1 MNFNGG
7 GAVYPVSDAFMRAIK
22 SNTRTYYWTG
32 TITTSDK
39 KTYEFENEDIVK
51 GSGYISRQCC
61 GNSEIELGSV
71 YTAELGISLFC
82 DIDRYTLDGAEIKLW
97 FHLLLDDGSTES
109 IPMGVFY
116 VAEANRRIKTLELKA
131 YDGMLNLDKSFN
143 KGLSSAAPYEFLSL
157 LSKACHVELAQT
169 KEEIEALPNGTELL
183 GIYQDNDI
191 ESWRDFLYYLA
202 QTLGCF
208 AVIDRYGKLSLTSYG
223 STPVMAIDIRHRFS
237 SSFSDFVTRYTA
249 VSSTNKK
256 TETAEYYAKD
266 PDDGLT
272 MNLGVNPLLQFG
284 LEETRKR
291 IINTILDVVS
301 TVEYVPF
308 DSETIGNP
316 ALDLGDVLRF
326 TGGHADETKQSAITS
341 IYTKIN
347 GKQTVKCVGKNPRL
361 AAAKSKNDKNI
372 SGLISSIGE
381 TKLSIYT
388 FTNALALDAGEEKLS
403 IINMEFAS
411 GDETNAEFH
420 AQAIM
425 EVESNPDTRTLTAET
440 TIDLGTTTDDEG
452 NEVENKKVISFPLS
466 WQEDGKTVLSVFY
479 VLDGHE
485 VEEFHPKE
493 SWLSGK
499 HLLTLY
505 YPIIGLTAN
514 QLHTF
519 EVLISMKNGTAHI
532 DDQDIM
538 ATITGQ
544 GLGVQERW
552 DGRITADD
560 TLKKILLSSMPT
572 HTLHDAV
579 TVHFLAPKKTGLS
592 DHVAS
597 ISLTGMLMR
606 SMKDSLR
613 LFAPIVHD
621 VVETADKKKMHY
633 SKEYVLDD
641 EVFKLRKDYALS
653 GNSNVRLD
661 RGRMLKLVI
670 PTENFDSLTGLTILP
685 FDTLPFVNMK
695 VLYAADLPL
704 NSFTETADGAVKL
717 KKSFSTRIS
726 GQDQEIDRGRL
737 AAFSLGLQNMTEI
750 TELEV
755 SNV

>member
-1 MNFNGG
+1 M
-7 GAVYPVSDAFMRAIK
+7 YPVSDAFMRAIK
-22 SNTRTYYWTG
+22 SNTRKYYWTG
-32 TITTSDK
+32 TITTSDEK
-39 KTYEFENEDIVK
+39 IYEFGNEDIVK

-71 YTAELGISLFC
+71 YAAELGISLFC
-82 DIDRYTLDGAEIKLW
+82 DIDRYTLDEAEIKLW

-131 YDGMLNLDKSFN
+131 YDGMLNLDKAFN

-157 LSKACHVELAQT
+157 LSKACHVELVQT
-169 KEEIEALPNGTELL
+169 KEEIETLPNGTELL

-223 STPVMAIDIRHRFS
+223 NTPVMAIDIRHRFS

-388 FTNALALDAGEEKLS
+388 FTNALTLDAGEEKLS

-425 EVESNPDTRTLTAET
+425 DVESNPDTRTLTAET
-440 TIDLGTTTDDEG
+440 TINLGTTTDDEG

-466 WQEDGKTVLSVFY
+466 WNEDGKTAISVFY

-519 EVLISMKNGTAHI
+519 EVLISMQNGTGHI
-532 DDQDIM
+532 EAQNIM

-560 TLKKILLSSMPT
+560 TLKKILLSSMAT

-579 TVHFLAPKKTGLS
+579 TVHFLAPKKTGLN

-597 ISLTGMLMR
+597 ISLMGMPMR

-633 SKEYVLDD
+633 QKEYVLDD
-641 EVFKLRKDYALS
+641 DVFKLRKEYVLS

-670 PTENFDSLTGLTILP
+670 PTGNFDSLTDLAILP
-685 FDTLPFVNMK
+685 FDTLPFINMK

-704 NSFTETADGAVKL
+704 NGFTEITDGAVEL

>member
-1 MNFNGG
+1 M
-7 GAVYPVSDAFMRAIK
+7 YPVSDAFMRAIK
-22 SNTRTYYWTG
+22 SNTRKYYWTG

-39 KTYEFENEDIVK
+39 KTYEFGNEDIVK

-71 YTAELGISLFC
+71 YAAELGISLFC
-82 DIDRYTLDGAEIKLW
+82 DIDRYTLDEAEIKLW

-208 AVIDRYGKLSLTSYG
+208 AVIDRYGKLSLTAYG

-291 IINTILDVVS
+291 IINAILDVVS
-301 TVEYVPF
+301 SVEYVPF

-388 FTNALALDAGEEKLS
+388 FTNALALDAGEERLS

-425 EVESNPDTRTLTAET
+425 EVESNPDTRMLTAET

-466 WQEDGKTVLSVFY
+466 WNEDGKTALSVFY

-519 EVLISMKNGTAHI
+519 EVLISMQNGTGHI
-532 DDQDIM
+532 EAQNIM

-572 HTLHDAV
+572 HTLHDTV
-579 TVHFLAPKKTGLS
+579 TVHFLAPKKTGLN

-597 ISLTGMLMR
+597 ISLTGMPMR

-633 SKEYVLDD
+633 QKEYVLDD

-661 RGRMLKLVI
+661 RGRVLKLVI

-685 FDTLPFVNMK
+685 FDTLPFINMK
-695 VLYAADLPL
+695 VLYAAALPL
-704 NSFTETADGAVKL
+704 NSFTEITDDAVKL

-737 AAFSLGLQNMTEI
+737 ATFSLGLQNMTEI

>member
-1 MNFNGG
+1 M
-7 GAVYPVSDAFMRAIK
+7 YPVSDAFMQAIK
-22 SNTRTYYWTG
+22 SNTRKYYWTG

-39 KTYEFENEDIVK
+39 KTYEFGNEDIVK

-71 YTAELGISLFC
+71 YAAELGISLFC

-208 AVIDRYGKLSLTSYG
+208 AVIDRYGKLCLTSYG

-284 LEETRKR
+284 LEETRRR

-420 AQAIM
+420 AQAII
-425 EVESNPDTRTLTAET
+425 EVESNPDTRMLTAET

-466 WQEDGKTVLSVFY
+466 WNEDGKTALSVFY

-519 EVLISMKNGTAHI
+519 EVLISMKNGSGHI
-532 DDQDIM
+532 EAQNIM

-579 TVHFLAPKKTGLS
+579 TIHFLAPKKTGLS

-597 ISLTGMLMR
+597 ISLTGMPMR

-633 SKEYVLDD
+633 QKEYVLDD
-641 EVFKLRKDYALS
+641 DVFKLRKDYALS

-670 PTENFDSLTGLTILP
+670 PTGNFDSLTGLTILP
-685 FDTLPFVNMK
+685 FDTLPFINMK
-695 VLYAADLPL
+695 VLYADGLRL
-704 NSFTETADGAVKL
+704 NEFIEMIDGAVKL

-726 GQDQEIDRGRL
+726 GQEQEIDRGRL

>member
-1 MNFNGG
+1 M
-7 GAVYPVSDAFMRAIK
+7 YPVSDKFMDAVQK
-22 SNTRTYYWTG
+22 NTRTFYWTG
-32 TITTSDK
+32 SITTK
-39 KTYEFENEDIVK
+39 TNQTYEFGNDDIVK
-51 GSGYISRQCC
+51 GSGYINRQCC
-61 GNSEIELGSV
+61 GNTEIELGTV
-71 YTAELGISLFC
+71 YAAEMGISLYL
-82 DIDRYTLDGAEIKLW
+82 DIDRYTLEEAEIRLS
-97 FHLLLDDGSTES
+97 FHLVYEDETEEEV
-109 IPMGVFY
+109 PMGVFY
-116 VAEANRRIKTLELKA
+116 VAEANRCIKTLELKA
-131 YDGMLNLDKSFN
+131 YDGMLNLDKNFS
-143 KGLSSAAPYEFLSL
+143 KGLSSAYPYEFLSL
-157 LSKACHVELAQT
+157 LSKACHIELAQT
-169 KEEIEALPNGTELL
+169 KEEIEAMPNGTELL

-208 AVIDRYGKLSLTSYG
+208 AIIDRFGRLNLSAYGNTA
-223 STPVMAIDIRHRFS
+223 VMAVDIRHRFS

-249 VSSTNKK
+249 VSSTNKR
-256 TETAEYYAKD
+256 TEKAEYYAKS

-291 IINTILDVVS
+291 IINAILDVITS
-301 TVEYVPF
+301 VEYVPF
-308 DSETIGNP
+308 DSDTIGNP

-361 AAAKSKNDKNI
+361 AAAKSENDKNI
-372 SGLISSIGE
+372 TGLLNSIGE

-388 FTNALALDAGEEKLS
+388 FANALALDVGAEKLS

-420 AQAIM
+420 AQAILQ
-425 EVESNPDTRTLTAET
+425 VESNPDTRTLTAET
-440 TIDLGTTTDDEG
+440 TIDLGTTTDDNG
-452 NEVENKKVISFPLS
+452 TTVENKKVISFPLS
-466 WQEDGKTVLSVFY
+466 WDEDGKTELSVFY

-505 YPIIGLTAN
+505 YPIMELTAN

-519 EVLISMKNGTAHI
+519 EVLISMKNGAGHI
-532 DDQDIM
+532 EAQNIM

-552 DGRITADD
+552 DGKITAEE
-560 TLKKILLSSMPT
+560 TMKKLLLSSMPT
-572 HTLHDAV
+572 HTLQDV
-579 TVHFLAPKKTGLS
+579 VMVHFLSPKKTGLN

-597 ISLTGMLMR
+597 ISLIGMPMR
-606 SMKDSLR
+606 SMKDALR
-613 LFAPIVHD
+613 LFAPIVRD
-621 VVETADKKKMHY
+621 VVETDDKKKMNY
-633 SKEYVLDD
+633 KKEYVLAED
-641 EVFKLRKDYALS
+641 VFRLRKDYALS
-653 GNSNVRLD
+653 GNSSIRLD

-670 PTENFDSLTGLTILP
+670 PTENFDSLTALTIQP
-685 FDTLPFVNMK
+685 FETFPFINME
-695 VLYAADLPL
+695 VLYPGNL
-704 NSFTETADGAVKL
+704 SFSELTEQVGDAVKL
-717 KKSFSTRIS
+717 KTSFSRQVS
-726 GQDQEIDRGRL
+726 GQNQKINRGRL
-737 AAFSLGLQNMTEI
+737 AAFSMGIGDMADIE
-750 TELEV
+750 ELEV

>member
-1 MNFNGG
+1 M
-7 GAVYPVSDAFMRAIK
+7 YPVSDAFMQAIK
-22 SNTRTYYWTG
+22 SNTRKYYWTG

-71 YTAELGISLFC
+71 YAAELGISLFC
-82 DIDRYTLDGAEIKLW
+82 DIDRYTLDEAEIKLW

-208 AVIDRYGKLSLTSYG
+208 AVIDRYGKLCLTSYG

-256 TETAEYYAKD
+256 TERAEYYAKD

-388 FTNALALDAGEEKLS
+388 FTNALALDTGEEKLS

-425 EVESNPDTRTLTAET
+425 DVQSNPDTRMLTAET

-466 WQEDGKTVLSVFY
+466 WNEDGKTALSVFY
-479 VLDGHE
+479 MLDGHE

-519 EVLISMKNGTAHI
+519 EVLISMQNGTGHI
-532 DDQDIM
+532 EAQNIM

-572 HTLHDAV
+572 HTLHDTV
-579 TVHFLAPKKTGLS
+579 TVHFLAPKKTGLN

-597 ISLTGMLMR
+597 ISLTGMPMR

-633 SKEYVLDD
+633 QKEYVLDD
-641 EVFKLRKDYALS
+641 EEFKLRKDYVLS

-685 FDTLPFVNMK
+685 FDTLPFINMK
-695 VLYAADLPL
+695 VLYAADLSL
-704 NSFTETADGAVKL
+704 NSFTEITDGAVKL

-726 GQDQEIDRGRL
+726 GLDQEIDRGRL
-737 AAFSLGLQNMTEI
+737 ATFSLGLQNMTEI

>member
-1 MNFNGG
+1 M
-7 GAVYPVSDAFMRAIK
+7 
-22 SNTRTYYWTG
+22 
-32 TITTSDK
+32 
-39 KTYEFENEDIVK
+39 
-51 GSGYISRQCC
+51 
-61 GNSEIELGSV
+61 
-71 YTAELGISLFC
+71 
-82 DIDRYTLDGAEIKLW
+82 
-97 FHLLLDDGSTES
+97 
-109 IPMGVFY
+109 
-116 VAEANRRIKTLELKA
+116 
-131 YDGMLNLDKSFN
+131 
-143 KGLSSAAPYEFLSL
+143 
-157 LSKACHVELAQT
+157 
-169 KEEIEALPNGTELL
+169 
-183 GIYQDNDI
+183 
-191 ESWRDFLYYLA
+191 
-202 QTLGCF
+202 
-208 AVIDRYGKLSLTSYG
+208 
-223 STPVMAIDIRHRFS
+223 
-237 SSFSDFVTRYTA
+237 
-249 VSSTNKK
+249 
-256 TETAEYYAKD
+256 
-266 PDDGLT
+266 
-272 MNLGVNPLLQFG
+272 
-284 LEETRKR
+284 
-291 IINTILDVVS
+291 
-301 TVEYVPF
+301 
-308 DSETIGNP
+308 
-316 ALDLGDVLRF
+316 
-326 TGGHADETKQSAITS
+326 
-341 IYTKIN
+341 
-347 GKQTVKCVGKNPRL
+347 KCVGKNPRL

-425 EVESNPDTRTLTAET
+425 DVESNPDTRMLTAET

-466 WQEDGKTVLSVFY
+466 WNEDGKTALSVFY
-479 VLDGHE
+479 VLDGHA

-519 EVLISMKNGTAHI
+519 EVLISMQNGTGHI
-532 DDQDIM
+532 EAQNIM

-572 HTLHDAV
+572 YTLHDTV
-579 TVHFLAPKKTGLS
+579 TVHFLAPKKTGLN

-597 ISLTGMLMR
+597 ISLMGMPMR

-633 SKEYVLDD
+633 QKEYVLDD
-641 EVFKLRKDYALS
+641 DVFKLRKEYVLS

-670 PTENFDSLTGLTILP
+670 PTGNFDSLTDLAILP
-685 FDTLPFVNMK
+685 FDTLPFINMK

-704 NSFTETADGAVKL
+704 NGFTEITDGAVEL

>member
-1 MNFNGG
+1 M
-7 GAVYPVSDAFMRAIK
+7 YPVSDAFMQAIK
-22 SNTRTYYWTG
+22 SNTRKYYWTG
-32 TITTSDK
+32 TITTSDEK
-39 KTYEFENEDIVK
+39 IYEFGNEDIVK

-71 YTAELGISLFC
+71 YAAELGISLFC

-109 IPMGVFY
+109 IPMGMFY

-361 AAAKSKNDKNI
+361 ATAKSKNDKNI

-466 WQEDGKTVLSVFY
+466 WNEDGKTALSVFY

-519 EVLISMKNGTAHI
+519 EVLISMQNGTGHI
-532 DDQDIM
+532 EAQNIM

-572 HTLHDAV
+572 HTLHDTV
-579 TVHFLAPKKTGLS
+579 TVHFLAPKKTGLN
-592 DHVAS
+592 DHMAS
-597 ISLTGMLMR
+597 ISLMGMPMR

-621 VVETADKKKMHY
+621 VVETADKKKMRY
-633 SKEYVLDD
+633 QKEYVLDD
-641 EVFKLRKDYALS
+641 DVFKLRKEHVLS

-670 PTENFDSLTGLTILP
+670 PTGNFDSLTDLTILP
-685 FDTLPFVNMK
+685 FDTLPFINMK
-695 VLYAADLPL
+695 ILYAADLPL
-704 NSFTETADGAVKL
+704 NSFTEITDDFVKL
-717 KKSFSTRIS
+717 KKSFNTRIS
-726 GQDQEIDRGRL
+726 GQDQDIDRGRL
-737 AAFSLGLQNMTEI
+737 AAFSLGLQNMSEI

>member
-1 MNFNGG
+1 M
-7 GAVYPVSDAFMRAIK
+7 YPVSDAFMQAVK
-22 SNTRTYYWTG
+22 SNTRKYYWTG

-39 KTYEFENEDIVK
+39 KTYEFGNEDIVK

-71 YTAELGISLFC
+71 YAAELGISLFC

-97 FHLLLDDGSTES
+97 FHLVLENSGTES

-143 KGLSSAAPYEFLSL
+143 KGLSSAYPYEFLSL

-191 ESWRDFLYYLA
+191 ESWRDFLYYIA

-208 AVIDRYGKLSLTSYG
+208 AVIDRYGKLSLASYG

-256 TETAEYYAKD
+256 METAEYYAKD

-420 AQAIM
+420 AQVIM
-425 EVESNPDTRTLTAET
+425 EVESNPDTRMLTAET

-466 WQEDGKTVLSVFY
+466 WNEDGKTALSVFY

-519 EVLISMKNGTAHI
+519 EVLISMQNGTGHI
-532 DDQDIM
+532 EAQNIM

-572 HTLHDAV
+572 YTLHDTV
-579 TVHFLAPKKTGLS
+579 TVHFLAPKKTGLN

-597 ISLTGMLMR
+597 ISLMGMPMR

-621 VVETADKKKMHY
+621 VVEAADKKKMHY
-633 SKEYVLDD
+633 QKEYVLDD
-641 EVFKLRKDYALS
+641 DVFKLRKEYVLS

-670 PTENFDSLTGLTILP
+670 PTGNFDSLTDLAILP
-685 FDTLPFVNMK
+685 FDTFPFINMK

-704 NSFTETADGAVKL
+704 NSFTEITDGLVKL
-717 KKSFSTRIS
+717 KKSFNTRIS
-726 GQDQEIDRGRL
+726 GQNQKIDRGRL
-737 AAFSLGLQNMTEI
+737 VAFSLGLQNMAEI
-750 TELEV
+750 KELEV

>member
-1 MNFNGG
+1 M
-7 GAVYPVSDAFMRAIK
+7 YPVSDKFMDAVQK
-22 SNTRTYYWTG
+22 NTRTFYWTG
-32 TITTSDK
+32 SITTK
-39 KTYEFENEDIVK
+39 TNQTYEFGNDDIVK
-51 GSGYISRQCC
+51 GSGYINRQCC
-61 GNSEIELGSV
+61 GNTEIELGTV
-71 YTAELGISLFC
+71 YAAEMGISLYL
-82 DIDRYTLDGAEIKLW
+82 DIDRYTLEEAEIRLS
-97 FHLLLDDGSTES
+97 FHLVYEDETEEEV
-109 IPMGVFY
+109 PMGVFY
-116 VAEANRRIKTLELKA
+116 VAEANRCIKTLELKA
-131 YDGMLNLDKSFN
+131 YDGMLNLDKNFS
-143 KGLSSAAPYEFLSL
+143 KGLSSAYPYEFLSL
-157 LSKACHVELAQT
+157 LSKACHIELAQT
-169 KEEIEALPNGTELL
+169 KEEIEAMPNGTELL

-208 AVIDRYGKLSLTSYG
+208 AIIDRFGRLNLSAYGNTA
-223 STPVMAIDIRHRFS
+223 VMAVDIRHRFS

-249 VSSTNKK
+249 VSSTNKR
-256 TETAEYYAKD
+256 TEKAEYYAKS

-291 IINTILDVVS
+291 IINAILDVITS
-301 TVEYVPF
+301 VEYVPF
-308 DSETIGNP
+308 DSDTIGNP

-372 SGLISSIGE
+372 TGLINSIGE

-388 FTNALALDAGEEKLS
+388 FANALALDVGAEKLS

-420 AQAIM
+420 AQAILQ
-425 EVESNPDTRTLTAET
+425 VESNPDTRTLTAET
-440 TIDLGTTTDDEG
+440 TIDLGTTTDDNG
-452 NEVENKKVISFPLS
+452 TTVENKKVISFPLS
-466 WQEDGKTVLSVFY
+466 WDEDGKTELSVFY

-505 YPIIGLTAN
+505 YPIMELTAN

-519 EVLISMKNGTAHI
+519 EVLISMKNGAGHI
-532 DDQDIM
+532 EAQNIM

-552 DGRITADD
+552 DGKITAEE
-560 TLKKILLSSMPT
+560 TMKKLLLSSMQT
-572 HTLHDAV
+572 HTLQDV
-579 TVHFLAPKKTGLS
+579 VMVHFLSPKKTGLN

-597 ISLTGMLMR
+597 ISLIGMPMR
-606 SMKDSLR
+606 SMKDTLR
-613 LFAPIVHD
+613 LFAPIVRD
-621 VVETADKKKMHY
+621 VVETDDKKKMNY
-633 SKEYVLDD
+633 KKEYVLAED
-641 EVFKLRKDYALS
+641 VFRLRKDYALS
-653 GNSNVRLD
+653 GNSSIRLD

-670 PTENFDSLTGLTILP
+670 STENFDSLTALTIQP
-685 FDTLPFVNMK
+685 FETFPFINME
-695 VLYAADLPL
+695 VLYPGNL
-704 NSFTETADGAVKL
+704 SFSELTEQVGDAVKL
-717 KKSFSTRIS
+717 KTSFSRQVS
-726 GQDQEIDRGRL
+726 GQNQEINRGRL
-737 AAFSLGLQNMTEI
+737 AAFSMGIGDMADIE
-750 TELEV
+750 ELEV

>member
-1 MNFNGG
+1 MYNK
-7 GAVYPVSDAFMRAIK
+7 I
-22 SNTRTYYWTG
+22 
-32 TITTSDK
+32 
-39 KTYEFENEDIVK
+39 YEILEEK
-51 GSGYISRQCC
+51 G
-61 GNSEIELGSV
+61 
-71 YTAELGISLFC
+71 
-82 DIDRYTLDGAEIKLW
+82 
-97 FHLLLDDGSTES
+97 
-109 IPMGVFY
+109 
-116 VAEANRRIKTLELKA
+116 RIKTAIIL
-131 YDGMLNLDKSFN
+131 DGPDMGKKCIVRQPGNPDAAAQEKS
-143 KGLSSAAPYEFLSL
+143 LIPE
-157 LSKACHVELAQT
+157 Q
-169 KEEIEALPNGTELL
+169 EEDREIWEK
-183 GIYQDNDI
+183 
-191 ESWRDFLYYLA
+191 YL
-202 QTLGCF
+202 
-208 AVIDRYGKLSLTSYG
+208 
-223 STPVMAIDIRHRFS
+223 
-237 SSFSDFVTRYTA
+237 
-249 VSSTNKK
+249 
-256 TETAEYYAKD
+256 
-266 PDDGLT
+266 
-272 MNLGVNPLLQFG
+272 PLLNDA
-284 LEETRKR
+284 R
-291 IINTILDVVS
+291 
-301 TVEYVPF
+301 
-308 DSETIGNP
+308 
-316 ALDLGDVLRF
+316 
-326 TGGHADETKQSAITS
+326 ETKVITADG
-341 IYTKIN
+341 IRIFVEDYR
-347 GKQTVKCVGKNPRL
+347 KNPRL
-361 AAAKSKNDKNI
+361 ATAKSKNDKNI

-425 EVESNPDTRTLTAET
+425 EVESNPDTRMLTAET
-440 TIDLGTTTDDEG
+440 TIDLGTTTDNEG

-466 WQEDGKTVLSVFY
+466 WNEDGKTALSVFY

-519 EVLISMKNGTAHI
+519 EVLISMQNGTGHI
-532 DDQDIM
+532 EAQNIM

-560 TLKKILLSSMPT
+560 TLKKILLSSMAT

-579 TVHFLAPKKTGLS
+579 TVHFLAPKKTGLN

-597 ISLTGMLMR
+597 ISLTGMPMR

-633 SKEYVLDD
+633 QKEYVLDD
-641 EVFKLRKDYALS
+641 DVFKLRKEYVLS

-670 PTENFDSLTGLTILP
+670 PTGNFDSLTDLAILP
-685 FDTLPFVNMK
+685 FDTLPFINMK

-704 NSFTETADGAVKL
+704 NSFTEITDGSVEL
-717 KKSFSTRIS
+717 KKSFNTRIS
-726 GQDQEIDRGRL
+726 GQNQEIDRGRL
-737 AAFSLGLQNMTEI
+737 ATFSLGLQNMTEI

>member
-1 MNFNGG
+1 M
-7 GAVYPVSDAFMRAIK
+7 YPVSDAFMQAIK
-22 SNTRTYYWTG
+22 SNTRKYYWTG

-39 KTYEFENEDIVK
+39 KTYEFGNEDIVK

-71 YTAELGISLFC
+71 YAAELSISLFC
-82 DIDRYTLDGAEIKLW
+82 DIDRYTLDDAEIKLW
-97 FHLLLDDGSTES
+97 FHLGLDDGNTES

-143 KGLSSAAPYEFLSL
+143 KGLSSASPYEFLSL

-169 KEEIEALPNGTELL
+169 KEEIETLPNGTELL

-202 QTLGCF
+202 QILGCF
-208 AVIDRYGKLSLTSYG
+208 AVIDRYGKLSLTPYG

-291 IINTILDVVS
+291 IINTILAVVS

-341 IYTKIN
+341 IYTRIN

-388 FTNALALDAGEEKLS
+388 FTNALALDADEEKLS

-440 TIDLGTTTDDEG
+440 TIDLGSTTDDEG

-466 WQEDGKTVLSVFY
+466 WNEDGKTALSVFY

-519 EVLISMKNGTAHI
+519 EVLISMQNGTGHI
-532 DDQDIM
+532 EAQNIM

-572 HTLHDAV
+572 HALHDAV
-579 TVHFLAPKKTGLS
+579 TVHFLAPKKTGLN

-597 ISLTGMLMR
+597 ISLTGMPMR

-633 SKEYVLDD
+633 QKEYVLDD
-641 EVFKLRKDYALS
+641 DVFKLRKDYGLS

-670 PTENFDSLTGLTILP
+670 PTGNFDSLTGLTILP
-685 FDTLPFVNMK
+685 FDTLPFINMK
-695 VLYAADLPL
+695 VLYAANFPL
-704 NSFTETADGAVKL
+704 NSFTEITDGAVTMKQ
-717 KKSFSTRIS
+717 SFSTRIS
-726 GQDQEIDRGRL
+726 GQDREIDRGRL

>member
-1 MNFNGG
+1 MQ
-7 GAVYPVSDAFMRAIK
+7 AIK
-22 SNTRTYYWTG
+22 SNTRKYYWTG

-39 KTYEFENEDIVK
+39 KTYEFGNENIVK

-71 YTAELGISLFC
+71 YAAELGISLFC
-82 DIDRYTLDGAEIKLW
+82 DIDRYTLDEAEIKLW
-97 FHLLLDDGSTES
+97 FHLLLDDGSTEI

-131 YDGMLNLDKSFN
+131 YDRMLNLDKAFN

-208 AVIDRYGKLSLTSYG
+208 AVIDRYGKLCLTSYG

-372 SGLISSIGE
+372 CGLISSIGE

-388 FTNALALDAGEEKLS
+388 FTNALALDAGEETLS

-420 AQAIM
+420 AQAILD
-425 EVESNPDTRTLTAET
+425 VKSNPDTRTLTAET
-440 TIDLGTTTDDEG
+440 TIDLGTTADDEG

-466 WQEDGKTVLSVFY
+466 WNEDGKTALSVFY

-514 QLHTF
+514 QIHTF
-519 EVLISMKNGTAHI
+519 EVLISMKNGTGHI
-532 DDQDIM
+532 EAQNIM

-560 TLKKILLSSMPT
+560 ALKKILLSSMPT

-579 TVHFLAPKKTGLS
+579 TVHFLAPKKTGLN

-597 ISLTGMLMR
+597 ISLTGMPMR

-633 SKEYVLDD
+633 QKEYVLDD
-641 EVFKLRKDYALS
+641 DVFKLRKEYTLS

-670 PTENFDSLTGLTILP
+670 PTGNFDSLTDLAILP
-685 FDTLPFVNMK
+685 FDTLPFINMK
-695 VLYAADLPL
+695 VSYAADLPL
-704 NSFTETADGAVKL
+704 NSFTEITDGAVKL
-717 KKSFSTRIS
+717 KKSFSTHIS
-726 GQDQEIDRGRL
+726 GQDQKIDRGRL
-737 AAFSLGLQNMTEI
+737 AAFSLGLQNMEEI

>member
-1 MNFNGG
+1 M
-7 GAVYPVSDAFMRAIK
+7 YPVSDAFMQAIK
-22 SNTRTYYWTG
+22 SNTRKYYWTG
-32 TITTSDK
+32 TITTSDEK
-39 KTYEFENEDIVK
+39 IYEFGNEDIVK

-71 YTAELGISLFC
+71 YAAELGISLFC
-82 DIDRYTLDGAEIKLW
+82 DIDRYTLDEAEIKLW

-131 YDGMLNLDKSFN
+131 YDGMLNLDKAFN

-169 KEEIEALPNGTELL
+169 KEKIEALPNGTELL

-420 AQAIM
+420 AQVIM

-466 WQEDGKTVLSVFY
+466 WNEDGKTALSVFY

-519 EVLISMKNGTAHI
+519 EVLISMQNGTGHI
-532 DDQDIM
+532 EAQNIM

-572 HTLHDAV
+572 HTLHDTV
-579 TVHFLAPKKTGLS
+579 TVHFLAPKKTGLN

-597 ISLTGMLMR
+597 ISLTGMPIR

-621 VVETADKKKMHY
+621 MVETADKKKMHY
-633 SKEYVLDD
+633 QKEYVLDD
-641 EVFKLRKDYALS
+641 DVFKLRKEYALS
-653 GNSNVRLD
+653 GNNNVRLD

-670 PTENFDSLTGLTILP
+670 PTENFDSLTDLTIRP
-685 FDTLPFVNMK
+685 FDTLPFINMK

-704 NSFTETADGAVKL
+704 NSFTEITDSAVEL
-717 KKSFSTRIS
+717 KNSFSTRIS
-726 GQDQEIDRGRL
+726 GQNQEIDRGRL
-737 AAFSLGLQNMTEI
+737 AAFSLGLQNMAEI
-750 TELEV
+750 KELEV

>member
-1 MNFNGG
+1 M
-7 GAVYPVSDAFMRAIK
+7 YPVSDAFQQAIK

-39 KTYEFENEDIVK
+39 KTYEFGNEDIVK

-71 YTAELGISLFC
+71 YAAELGISLFC
-82 DIDRYTLDGAEIKLW
+82 DIDRYTLDDAEIKLR
-97 FHLLLDDGSTES
+97 FHLLLDDDSTES

-143 KGLSSAAPYEFLSL
+143 KGLSSASPYEFLSL

-169 KEEIEALPNGTELL
+169 KEEIETLPNGTELL

-425 EVESNPDTRTLTAET
+425 DVESNPDTRTLTAET

-452 NEVENKKVISFPLS
+452 NEVENKKVISFPIS
-466 WQEDGKTVLSVFY
+466 WQEDGKTALSVFY

-499 HLLTLY
+499 HILTLY

-579 TVHFLAPKKTGLS
+579 TVHFLAPKKTGLN
-592 DHVAS
+592 DHMAS

-606 SMKDSLR
+606 SMKDSLC

-621 VVETADKKKMHY
+621 VVETADKKKMDY
-633 SKEYVLDD
+633 PKEYVLDE
-641 EVFKLRKDYALS
+641 EVFKLRKDYTLS

-670 PTENFDSLTGLTILP
+670 STENFDSLTGLTILP
-685 FDTLPFVNMK
+685 FDTFPFVNMK

-704 NSFTETADGAVKL
+704 NSFTESIDGVVKL

>member
-1 MNFNGG
+1 M
-7 GAVYPVSDAFMRAIK
+7 YPVSDAFIQAIK
-22 SNTRTYYWTG
+22 SNTRKYYWTG

-39 KTYEFENEDIVK
+39 KIYEFGNKDIVK

-71 YTAELGISLFC
+71 YAAELGISLFC

-97 FHLLLDDGSTES
+97 FHLLLGDGSTES

-131 YDGMLNLDKSFN
+131 YDGMLNLDKAFN

-202 QTLGCF
+202 QMLGCF
-208 AVIDRYGKLSLTSYG
+208 AVIDRYGKLCLTSYG

-284 LEETRKR
+284 LEETRNR

-381 TKLSIYT
+381 AKLSIYT

-466 WQEDGKTVLSVFY
+466 WDEDGKTALSVFY

-519 EVLISMKNGTAHI
+519 EVLISMKNGSGHI
-532 DDQDIM
+532 EAQNIM

-552 DGRITADD
+552 DGRITAND

-579 TVHFLAPKKTGLS
+579 MVHFLAPKKTGLN
-592 DHVAS
+592 DQVAS
-597 ISLTGMLMR
+597 ISLTGMPMR

-621 VVETADKKKMHY
+621 VVETADKKKMLY
-633 SKEYVLDD
+633 QKEYVLA
-641 EVFKLRKDYALS
+641 EEIFKLRKDYALS

-670 PTENFDSLTGLTILP
+670 PTGNFDSLTDLTILP
-685 FDTLPFVNMK
+685 FDTLPFINMK
-695 VLYAADLPL
+695 VLYADGLQI
-704 NSFTETADGAVKL
+704 NEFIERIDGAVKL
-717 KKSFSTRIS
+717 KQSFSTCIS
-726 GQDQEIDRGRL
+726 GQDQKIDRGRL

>member
-1 MNFNGG
+1 M
-7 GAVYPVSDAFMRAIK
+7 YPVSDKFMEEVQK
-22 SNTRTYYWTG
+22 NTRTFYWTG
-32 TITTSDK
+32 SITTK
-39 KTYEFENEDIVK
+39 NGQVCEFDNDDIVK
-51 GSGYISRQCC
+51 GSGYINRQCC
-61 GNSEIELGSV
+61 GNTEIELGTV
-71 YTAELGISLFC
+71 YAAEMGISLYS
-82 DIDRYTLDGAEIKLW
+82 DIDRYTLDGAEIRLS
-97 FHLLLDDGSTES
+97 FHLVYEDETEEEV
-109 IPMGVFY
+109 PMGVFY
-116 VAEANRRIKTLELKA
+116 VAEANRCIKTLELRA
-131 YDGMLNLDKSFN
+131 YDGMLNLDKNFS
-143 KGLSSAAPYEFLSL
+143 KGLSSAYPYEFLSL
-157 LSKACHVELAQT
+157 LSKACHIELAQT

-208 AVIDRYGKLSLTSYG
+208 ALIDRFGRLNLSAYGETA
-223 STPVMAIDIRHRFS
+223 VMAIDIRHRFS

-249 VSSTNKK
+249 VSSTNKR
-256 TETAEYYAKD
+256 TEKAEYYAKT

-291 IINTILDVVS
+291 IINEILDVITS
-301 TVEYVPF
+301 VEYVPF
-308 DSETIGNP
+308 DSDTIGNP

-372 SGLISSIGE
+372 TGLINSIGE

-388 FTNALALDAGEEKLS
+388 FANALALDVCEEKLS

-420 AQAIM
+420 AQAILQ
-425 EVESNPDTRTLTAET
+425 VESNPDTRTLTAET
-440 TIDLGTTTDDEG
+440 TIDLGTTTDEDG
-452 NEVENKKVISFPLS
+452 RKVENKKMISFPLS
-466 WQEDGKTVLSVFY
+466 WDEDGKTELSVFY

-505 YPIIGLTAN
+505 YPIMGLTAN

-519 EVLISMKNGTAHI
+519 EVLISMKNGAGHI
-532 DDQDIM
+532 EAQNIM

-552 DGRITADD
+552 DGKITAEE
-560 TLKKILLSSMPT
+560 TMKKILLSSMLT
-572 HTLHDAV
+572 HTLQDAV
-579 TVHFLAPKKTGLS
+579 TVHFLAPKKTGLN

-597 ISLTGMLMR
+597 ISLAGMPMR
-606 SMKDSLR
+606 SMKDTLR

-621 VVETADKKKMHY
+621 VVETADKKKMNY
-633 SKEYVLDD
+633 KKEYVLAED
-641 EVFKLRKDYALS
+641 VFRLRKEYALS
-653 GNSNVRLD
+653 GNSSIRLD
-661 RGRMLKLVI
+661 HGRMLKLVI
-670 PTENFDSLTGLTILP
+670 PTENFDSLTALTIQPLE
-685 FDTLPFVNMK
+685 TLPFINME
-695 VLYAADLPL
+695 VLYPGNL
-704 NSFTETADGAVKL
+704 SFSELTEQVGDAVKL
-717 KKSFSTRIS
+717 KTSFSRQVS
-726 GQDQEIDRGRL
+726 GQDQKINRGRL
-737 AAFSLGLQNMTEI
+737 AAFSVGLGDMEEI
-750 TELEV
+750 EELEV

>member
-1 MNFNGG
+1 M
-7 GAVYPVSDAFMRAIK
+7 YPVSDKFMEAVQK
-22 SNTRTYYWTG
+22 NTRTFYWTG
-32 TITTSDK
+32 SITTK
-39 KTYEFENEDIVK
+39 TNQTYEFGNDDIVK
-51 GSGYISRQCC
+51 GSGYINRQCC
-61 GNSEIELGSV
+61 GNTEIELGTV
-71 YTAELGISLFC
+71 YAAEMGISLYL
-82 DIDRYTLDGAEIKLW
+82 DIDRYTLEEAEIRLS
-97 FHLLLDDGSTES
+97 FHLVYEDETEEEV
-109 IPMGVFY
+109 PMGVFY
-116 VAEANRRIKTLELKA
+116 VAEANRCIKTLELKA
-131 YDGMLNLDKSFN
+131 YDGMLNLDKNFS
-143 KGLSSAAPYEFLSL
+143 KGLSSAYPYEFLSL
-157 LSKACHVELAQT
+157 LSKACHIELAQT
-169 KEEIEALPNGTELL
+169 KEEIEAMPNGTELL

-208 AVIDRYGKLSLTSYG
+208 AIIDRFGRLNLSAYGNTA
-223 STPVMAIDIRHRFS
+223 VMAVDIRHRFS

-249 VSSTNKK
+249 VSSTNKR
-256 TETAEYYAKD
+256 TEKAEYYAKS

-291 IINTILDVVS
+291 IINAILDVITS
-301 TVEYVPF
+301 VEYVPF
-308 DSETIGNP
+308 DSDTIGNP

-372 SGLISSIGE
+372 TGLINSIGE

-388 FTNALALDAGEEKLS
+388 FANALALDVGAEKLS

-420 AQAIM
+420 AQAILQ
-425 EVESNPDTRTLTAET
+425 VESNPDTRTLTAET
-440 TIDLGTTTDDEG
+440 TIDLGTTTDDNG
-452 NEVENKKVISFPLS
+452 TTVENKKVISFPLS
-466 WQEDGKTVLSVFY
+466 WDEDGKTELSVFY

-505 YPIIGLTAN
+505 YPIMELTAN

-519 EVLISMKNGTAHI
+519 EVLISMKNGAGHI
-532 DDQDIM
+532 EAQNIM

-552 DGRITADD
+552 DGKITAEE
-560 TLKKILLSSMPT
+560 TMKKLLLSSMPT
-572 HTLHDAV
+572 HTLQDV
-579 TVHFLAPKKTGLS
+579 VMVHFLSPKKTGLN

-597 ISLTGMLMR
+597 ISLIGMPMR
-606 SMKDSLR
+606 SMKDTLR
-613 LFAPIVHD
+613 LFAPIVRD
-621 VVETADKKKMHY
+621 VVETDDKKKMNY
-633 SKEYVLDD
+633 KKEYVLAED
-641 EVFKLRKDYALS
+641 VFRLRKDYALS
-653 GNSNVRLD
+653 GNSSIRLD

-670 PTENFDSLTGLTILP
+670 PTENFDRLTALTIQP
-685 FDTLPFVNMK
+685 FETFPFINME
-695 VLYAADLPL
+695 VLYPGNL
-704 NSFTETADGAVKL
+704 SFSELTEQVGDAVKL
-717 KKSFSTRIS
+717 KTSFSRQVS
-726 GQDQEIDRGRL
+726 GQNQKINRGRL
-737 AAFSLGLQNMTEI
+737 AAFSMGIGDMADIE
-750 TELEV
+750 ELEV

>member
-1 MNFNGG
+1 M
-7 GAVYPVSDAFMRAIK
+7 YPVSDKFMDAVQK
-22 SNTRTYYWTG
+22 NTRTFYWTG
-32 TITTSDK
+32 SITTK
-39 KTYEFENEDIVK
+39 TNQTYEFGNDDIVK
-51 GSGYISRQCC
+51 GSGYINRQCC
-61 GNSEIELGSV
+61 GNTEIELGTV
-71 YTAELGISLFC
+71 YAAEMGISLYL
-82 DIDRYTLDGAEIKLW
+82 DIDRYTLEEAEIRLS
-97 FHLLLDDGSTES
+97 FHLVYEDETEEEV
-109 IPMGVFY
+109 PMGVFY
-116 VAEANRRIKTLELKA
+116 VAEANRCIKTLELKA
-131 YDGMLNLDKSFN
+131 YDGMLNLDKNFS
-143 KGLSSAAPYEFLSL
+143 KGLSSAYPYEFLSL
-157 LSKACHVELAQT
+157 LSKACHIELAQT
-169 KEEIEALPNGTELL
+169 KEEIEAMPNGTELL

-208 AVIDRYGKLSLTSYG
+208 AIIDRFGRLNLSAYGNTA
-223 STPVMAIDIRHRFS
+223 VMAVDIRHRFS

-249 VSSTNKK
+249 VSSTNKR
-256 TETAEYYAKD
+256 TEKAEYYAKS

-291 IINTILDVVS
+291 IINAILDVITS
-301 TVEYVPF
+301 VEYVPF
-308 DSETIGNP
+308 DSDTIGNP

-372 SGLISSIGE
+372 TGLINSIGE

-388 FTNALALDAGEEKLS
+388 FANALALDVGAEKLS

-420 AQAIM
+420 AQAILQ
-425 EVESNPDTRTLTAET
+425 VESNPDTRTLTAET
-440 TIDLGTTTDDEG
+440 TIDLGTTTDDNG
-452 NEVENKKVISFPLS
+452 TTIENKKVISFPLS
-466 WQEDGKTVLSVFY
+466 WDEDGKTELSVFY

-505 YPIIGLTAN
+505 YPIMELTAN

-519 EVLISMKNGTAHI
+519 EVLISMKNGAGHI
-532 DDQDIM
+532 EAQNIM

-552 DGRITADD
+552 DGKITAEE
-560 TLKKILLSSMPT
+560 TMKKLLLSSMPT
-572 HTLHDAV
+572 HTLQDV
-579 TVHFLAPKKTGLS
+579 VMVHFLSPKKTGLN

-597 ISLTGMLMR
+597 ISLIGMPMR
-606 SMKDSLR
+606 SMKDTLR
-613 LFAPIVHD
+613 LFAPIVRD
-621 VVETADKKKMHY
+621 VVETDDKKKMNY
-633 SKEYVLDD
+633 KKEYVLAED
-641 EVFKLRKDYALS
+641 VFRLRKDYALS
-653 GNSNVRLD
+653 GNSSIRLD

-670 PTENFDSLTGLTILP
+670 STENFDSLTALTIQP
-685 FDTLPFVNMK
+685 FETFPFINME
-695 VLYAADLPL
+695 VLYPGNL
-704 NSFTETADGAVKL
+704 SFSELTEQVGDAVKL
-717 KKSFSTRIS
+717 KTSFSRQVS
-726 GQDQEIDRGRL
+726 GQNQEINRGRL
-737 AAFSLGLQNMTEI
+737 AAFSMGIGDMADIE
-750 TELEV
+750 ELEV

>member
-1 MNFNGG
+1 
-7 GAVYPVSDAFMRAIK
+7 
-22 SNTRTYYWTG
+22 
-32 TITTSDK
+32 
-39 KTYEFENEDIVK
+39 
-51 GSGYISRQCC
+51 
-61 GNSEIELGSV
+61 
-71 YTAELGISLFC
+71 
-82 DIDRYTLDGAEIKLW
+82 
-97 FHLLLDDGSTES
+97 
-109 IPMGVFY
+109 
-116 VAEANRRIKTLELKA
+116 
-131 YDGMLNLDKSFN
+131 
-143 KGLSSAAPYEFLSL
+143 
-157 LSKACHVELAQT
+157 
-169 KEEIEALPNGTELL
+169 
-183 GIYQDNDI
+183 
-191 ESWRDFLYYLA
+191 
-202 QTLGCF
+202 
-208 AVIDRYGKLSLTSYG
+208 
-223 STPVMAIDIRHRFS
+223 MAIDIRHRFS

-249 VSSTNKK
+249 VSYTNKK

-425 EVESNPDTRTLTAET
+425 EVESNPDTRMLTAET

-466 WQEDGKTVLSVFY
+466 WNEDGKTALSVFY

-519 EVLISMKNGTAHI
+519 EVLISMQNGTGHI
-532 DDQDIM
+532 EAQNIM

-572 HTLHDAV
+572 HTLHDTV
-579 TVHFLAPKKTGLS
+579 TVHFLAPKKTGLN
-592 DHVAS
+592 DHMAS
-597 ISLTGMLMR
+597 ISLMGMPMR

-621 VVETADKKKMHY
+621 VAETADKKKMHY
-633 SKEYVLDD
+633 QKEYVLDD
-641 EVFKLRKDYALS
+641 DVFKLRKEYILS

-670 PTENFDSLTGLTILP
+670 PTGNFDSLTDLAILP
-685 FDTLPFVNMK
+685 FDTLPFINMK
-695 VLYAADLPL
+695 ILYAADLPL
-704 NSFTETADGAVKL
+704 NSFTEITDGLVKL
-717 KKSFSTRIS
+717 KNSFSTRIS

-737 AAFSLGLQNMTEI
+737 AAFSLGLENMAEI

>member
-1 MNFNGG
+1 M
-7 GAVYPVSDAFMRAIK
+7 YPVSDAFIQAIK
-22 SNTRTYYWTG
+22 SNTRKYYWTG

-39 KTYEFENEDIVK
+39 KIYEFGNKDIVK

-71 YTAELGISLFC
+71 YAAELGISLFC

-97 FHLLLDDGSTES
+97 FHLLLGDGSTES

-131 YDGMLNLDKSFN
+131 YDGMLNLDKAFN

-202 QTLGCF
+202 QMLGCF
-208 AVIDRYGKLSLTSYG
+208 AVIDRYGKLCLTSYG

-291 IINTILDVVS
+291 IITTILDVVS

-361 AAAKSKNDKNI
+361 AAAKSKNDKNS

-381 TKLSIYT
+381 AKLSIYT

-466 WQEDGKTVLSVFY
+466 WDEDGKTALSVFY

-519 EVLISMKNGTAHI
+519 EVLISMKNGSGHI
-532 DDQDIM
+532 EAQNIM

-552 DGRITADD
+552 DGRITAND

-579 TVHFLAPKKTGLS
+579 MVHFLAPKKTGLN
-592 DHVAS
+592 DQVAS
-597 ISLTGMLMR
+597 ISLTGMPMR

-621 VVETADKKKMHY
+621 VVETADKKKMLY
-633 SKEYVLDD
+633 QKEYVLA
-641 EVFKLRKDYALS
+641 EEIFKLRKDYALS

-670 PTENFDSLTGLTILP
+670 PTGNFDSLTDLTILP
-685 FDTLPFVNMK
+685 FDTLPFINMK
-695 VLYAADLPL
+695 VLYADGLQI
-704 NSFTETADGAVKL
+704 NEFIERIDGAVKL
-717 KKSFSTRIS
+717 KQSFSTCIS
-726 GQDQEIDRGRL
+726 GQDQKIDRGRL

>member
-1 MNFNGG
+1 M
-7 GAVYPVSDAFMRAIK
+7 YPVSDAFQQAIK

-39 KTYEFENEDIVK
+39 KTYEFGNEDIVK

-61 GNSEIELGSV
+61 GSSEIELGSV
-71 YTAELGISLFC
+71 YAAELGISLFC

-143 KGLSSAAPYEFLSL
+143 KGLSSASPYEFLSL

-425 EVESNPDTRTLTAET
+425 DVESNPDTRTLTAET
-440 TIDLGTTTDDEG
+440 TIDLGTTTNDEG

-466 WQEDGKTVLSVFY
+466 WQEDGKTILSVFY

-606 SMKDSLR
+606 SMTDSLR

-621 VVETADKKKMHY
+621 VVETADKKKMRY
-633 SKEYVLDD
+633 QKEYVLDD

-695 VLYAADLPL
+695 VLYAADLPM
-704 NSFTETADGAVKL
+704 NSFTEITDGGVRL
-717 KKSFSTRIS
+717 KQSFSMRIS
-726 GQDQEIDRGRL
+726 GQDQKIDRGRL

-750 TELEV
+750 AELEV

>member
-1 MNFNGG
+1 M
-7 GAVYPVSDAFMRAIK
+7 YPVSDAFMQAIK
-22 SNTRTYYWTG
+22 SNTRKYYWTG

-39 KTYEFENEDIVK
+39 KIYEFRNEDIVK

-71 YTAELGISLFC
+71 YAAELGISLFC

-97 FHLLLDDGSTES
+97 FHLLLDDVNTES

-131 YDGMLNLDKSFN
+131 YDGMLNLDKAFN
-143 KGLSSAAPYEFLSL
+143 KGLSSAYPYEFLSL

-326 TGGHADETKQSAITS
+326 TGGHADETKQSAITF

-425 EVESNPDTRTLTAET
+425 NVESNPDTRTLTAET

-466 WQEDGKTVLSVFY
+466 WNEDGKTALSVFY

-519 EVLISMKNGTAHI
+519 EVLISMKNGTGHI
-532 DDQDIM
+532 EAQNIM

-560 TLKKILLSSMPT
+560 TLKMILLSSMPT

-579 TVHFLAPKKTGLS
+579 TVHFLAPKKTGLN

-597 ISLTGMLMR
+597 ISLTGMPMR
-606 SMKDSLR
+606 AMKDSLR

-621 VVETADKKKMHY
+621 VVETADKKKMNY
-633 SKEYVLDD
+633 QKEYVLDD
-641 EVFKLRKDYALS
+641 DVFKLRKDYALS

-670 PTENFDSLTGLTILP
+670 PTGNFDSLTDLTILP
-685 FDTLPFVNMK
+685 FDTLPFINMK
-695 VLYAADLPL
+695 VLYADGLQL
-704 NSFTETADGAVKL
+704 NEFIERIDGAVKL
-717 KKSFSTRIS
+717 KKSFNTRIS

-737 AAFSLGLQNMTEI
+737 AAFSLGLQNMAEI
-750 TELEV
+750 KELEV

>member
-1 MNFNGG
+1 
-7 GAVYPVSDAFMRAIK
+7 
-22 SNTRTYYWTG
+22 
-32 TITTSDK
+32 
-39 KTYEFENEDIVK
+39 
-51 GSGYISRQCC
+51 
-61 GNSEIELGSV
+61 
-71 YTAELGISLFC
+71 
-82 DIDRYTLDGAEIKLW
+82 
-97 FHLLLDDGSTES
+97 
-109 IPMGVFY
+109 
-116 VAEANRRIKTLELKA
+116 
-131 YDGMLNLDKSFN
+131 
-143 KGLSSAAPYEFLSL
+143 
-157 LSKACHVELAQT
+157 
-169 KEEIEALPNGTELL
+169 
-183 GIYQDNDI
+183 
-191 ESWRDFLYYLA
+191 
-202 QTLGCF
+202 
-208 AVIDRYGKLSLTSYG
+208 
-223 STPVMAIDIRHRFS
+223 MAIDIRHRFS

-266 PDDGLT
+266 TDDGLT

-388 FTNALALDAGEEKLS
+388 FTNALALDAAEEKLS

-425 EVESNPDTRTLTAET
+425 EVESNPDTRMLTAET
-440 TIDLGTTTDDEG
+440 TINLGITTDDEG

-466 WQEDGKTVLSVFY
+466 WNEDGKTTLSVFY

-519 EVLISMKNGTAHI
+519 EVLISMKNGTGHI
-532 DDQDIM
+532 EAQNIM

-552 DGRITADD
+552 DGRIMADD

-572 HTLHDAV
+572 HTLRDAV
-579 TVHFLAPKKTGLS
+579 TVHFLAPKKTGLN
-592 DHVAS
+592 DHVTS
-597 ISLTGMLMR
+597 ISLTGMPMR
-606 SMKDSLR
+606 FMKDSLR

-633 SKEYVLDD
+633 QKEYVLDD
-641 EVFKLRKDYALS
+641 EVFKLRKEYALS

-685 FDTLPFVNMK
+685 FDTLPFINMK

-704 NSFTETADGAVKL
+704 NSFTEITDGAVKL
-717 KKSFSTRIS
+717 KKSFSTHIS
-726 GQDQEIDRGRL
+726 GRDHAIDRGRL

>member
-1 MNFNGG
+1 M
-7 GAVYPVSDAFMRAIK
+7 YPVSDAFMQAIK
-22 SNTRTYYWTG
+22 SNTRKYYWTG

-39 KTYEFENEDIVK
+39 KTYEFGNEDIVK
-51 GSGYISRQCC
+51 GSGYISRRCC
-61 GNSEIELGSV
+61 GNSEIDLGSV
-71 YTAELGISLFC
+71 YAAELGISLFC

-97 FHLLLDDGSTES
+97 FHLQLNDGSIES

-131 YDGMLNLDKSFN
+131 YDGMLNLDKAFN
-143 KGLSSAAPYEFLSL
+143 KGLSSASPYEFLSL
-157 LSKACHVELAQT
+157 LSKACHVELSQT

-208 AVIDRYGKLSLTSYG
+208 AVIDRYGKLCLTAYG
-223 STPVMAIDIRHRFS
+223 NTSIMVIDIRHRFS

-256 TETAEYYAKD
+256 TEAAEYYAKD

-308 DSETIGNP
+308 DSETISNP

-341 IYTKIN
+341 IYTRIN
-347 GKQTVKCVGKNPRL
+347 GKQTIKCVGKNPRL

-425 EVESNPDTRTLTAET
+425 DVESNPDTRTLTAET
-440 TIDLGTTTDDEG
+440 TINLGTTTDENR

-466 WQEDGKTVLSVFY
+466 WNEDGKTSLSIFY

-485 VEEFHPKE
+485 VEEFYPKE
-493 SWLSGK
+493 SWLSGQ

-519 EVLISMKNGTAHI
+519 EVLISMKNGTGHI
-532 DDQDIM
+532 EAQNIM

-572 HTLHDAV
+572 HTLHDDV
-579 TVHFLAPKKTGLS
+579 TVHFLAPKKTGLN

-597 ISLTGMLMR
+597 ISLTGMPMR

-633 SKEYVLDD
+633 QKEYVLDE

-653 GNSNVRLD
+653 GNSNIRLD

-670 PTENFDSLTGLTILP
+670 PTENFDSLTDLTILP
-685 FDTLPFVNMK
+685 FDTLPFINMK
-695 VLYAADLPL
+695 VLHADTLQL
-704 NSFTETADGAVKL
+704 NEFIERIDDAVKL
-717 KKSFSTRIS
+717 KKSFNTRIS

-737 AAFSLGLQNMTEI
+737 AAFSLGLQNITEI

>member
-1 MNFNGG
+1 
-7 GAVYPVSDAFMRAIK
+7 
-22 SNTRTYYWTG
+22 
-32 TITTSDK
+32 
-39 KTYEFENEDIVK
+39 
-51 GSGYISRQCC
+51 
-61 GNSEIELGSV
+61 
-71 YTAELGISLFC
+71 
-82 DIDRYTLDGAEIKLW
+82 
-97 FHLLLDDGSTES
+97 
-109 IPMGVFY
+109 
-116 VAEANRRIKTLELKA
+116 
-131 YDGMLNLDKSFN
+131 MLNLDKNFS
-143 KGLSSAAPYEFLSL
+143 KGLSSAYPYEFLSL
-157 LSKACHVELAQT
+157 LSKACHIELAQT
-169 KEEIEALPNGTELL
+169 KEEIEAMPNGTELL

-208 AVIDRYGKLSLTSYG
+208 AIIDRFGRLNLSAYGNTA
-223 STPVMAIDIRHRFS
+223 VMAVDIRHRFS

-249 VSSTNKK
+249 VSSTNKR
-256 TETAEYYAKD
+256 TEKAEYYAKS

-291 IINTILDVVS
+291 IINAILDVITS
-301 TVEYVPF
+301 VEYVPF
-308 DSETIGNP
+308 DSDTIGNP

-372 SGLISSIGE
+372 TGLINSIGE

-388 FTNALALDAGEEKLS
+388 FANALALDVGAEKLS

-420 AQAIM
+420 AQAILQ
-425 EVESNPDTRTLTAET
+425 VESNPDTRTLTAET
-440 TIDLGTTTDDEG
+440 TIDLGTTTDDNG
-452 NEVENKKVISFPLS
+452 TTVENKKVISFPLS
-466 WQEDGKTVLSVFY
+466 WDEDGKTELSVFY

-505 YPIIGLTAN
+505 YPIMELTAN

-519 EVLISMKNGTAHI
+519 EVLISMKNGAGHI
-532 DDQDIM
+532 EAQNIM

-552 DGRITADD
+552 DGKITAEE
-560 TLKKILLSSMPT
+560 TMKKLLLSSMPT
-572 HTLHDAV
+572 HTLQDV
-579 TVHFLAPKKTGLS
+579 VMVHFLSPKKTGLN

-597 ISLTGMLMR
+597 ISLIGMPMR
-606 SMKDSLR
+606 SMKDTLR
-613 LFAPIVHD
+613 LFAPIVRD
-621 VVETADKKKMHY
+621 VVETDDKKKMNY
-633 SKEYVLDD
+633 KKEYVLAED
-641 EVFKLRKDYALS
+641 VFRLRKDYALS
-653 GNSNVRLD
+653 GNSSIRLD

-670 PTENFDSLTGLTILP
+670 PTENFDSLTALTIQP
-685 FDTLPFVNMK
+685 FETFPFINME
-695 VLYAADLPL
+695 VLYPGNL
-704 NSFTETADGAVKL
+704 SFSELTEQVGDAVKL
-717 KKSFSTRIS
+717 KTSFSRQVS
-726 GQDQEIDRGRL
+726 GQNQKINRGRL
-737 AAFSLGLQNMTEI
+737 AAFSMGIGDMADIE
-750 TELEV
+750 ELEV

>member
-1 MNFNGG
+1 M
-7 GAVYPVSDAFMRAIK
+7 YPVSDKFMEAVQK
-22 SNTRTYYWTG
+22 NTRTFYWTG
-32 TITTSDK
+32 SITTK
-39 KTYEFENEDIVK
+39 TNQTYEFGNDDIVK
-51 GSGYISRQCC
+51 GSGYINRQCC
-61 GNSEIELGSV
+61 GNTEIELGTV
-71 YTAELGISLFC
+71 YAAEMGISLYL
-82 DIDRYTLDGAEIKLW
+82 DIDRYTLEEAEIRLS
-97 FHLLLDDGSTES
+97 FHLVYEDETEEEV
-109 IPMGVFY
+109 PMGVFY
-116 VAEANRRIKTLELKA
+116 VAEANRCIKTLELKA
-131 YDGMLNLDKSFN
+131 YDGMLNLDKNFS
-143 KGLSSAAPYEFLSL
+143 KGLSSAYPYEFLSL
-157 LSKACHVELAQT
+157 LSKACHIELAQT
-169 KEEIEALPNGTELL
+169 KEEIEAMPNGTELL

-208 AVIDRYGKLSLTSYG
+208 AIIDRFGRLNLSAYGNTA
-223 STPVMAIDIRHRFS
+223 VMAVDIRHRFS

-249 VSSTNKK
+249 VSSTNKR
-256 TETAEYYAKD
+256 TEKAEYYAKS

-291 IINTILDVVS
+291 IINAILDVITS
-301 TVEYVPF
+301 VEYVPF
-308 DSETIGNP
+308 DSDTIGNP

-372 SGLISSIGE
+372 TGLINSIGE

-388 FTNALALDAGEEKLS
+388 FANALALDVGAEKLS

-420 AQAIM
+420 AQAILQ
-425 EVESNPDTRTLTAET
+425 VESNPDTRTLTAET
-440 TIDLGTTTDDEG
+440 TIDLGTTTDDNG
-452 NEVENKKVISFPLS
+452 TTVENKKVISFPLS
-466 WQEDGKTVLSVFY
+466 WDEDGKTELSVFY

-505 YPIIGLTAN
+505 YPIMELTAN

-519 EVLISMKNGTAHI
+519 EVLISMKNGAGHI
-532 DDQDIM
+532 EAQNIM

-552 DGRITADD
+552 DGKITAEE
-560 TLKKILLSSMPT
+560 TMKKLLLSSMPT
-572 HTLHDAV
+572 HTLQDV
-579 TVHFLAPKKTGLS
+579 VMVHFLSPKKTGLN

-597 ISLTGMLMR
+597 ISLIGMPMR
-606 SMKDSLR
+606 SMKDALR
-613 LFAPIVHD
+613 LFAPIVRD
-621 VVETADKKKMHY
+621 VVETDDKKKMNY
-633 SKEYVLDD
+633 KKEYVLAED
-641 EVFKLRKDYALS
+641 VFRLRKDYALS
-653 GNSNVRLD
+653 GNSSIRLD

-670 PTENFDSLTGLTILP
+670 PTENFDSLTALTIQP
-685 FDTLPFVNMK
+685 FETFPFINME
-695 VLYAADLPL
+695 VLYPGNL
-704 NSFTETADGAVKL
+704 SFSELTEQVGDAVKL
-717 KKSFSTRIS
+717 KTSFSRQVS
-726 GQDQEIDRGRL
+726 GQNQKINRGRL
-737 AAFSLGLQNMTEI
+737 AAFSMGIGDMADIE
-750 TELEV
+750 ELEV

>member
-1 MNFNGG
+1 M
-7 GAVYPVSDAFMRAIK
+7 YPVSDAFMQAIK
-22 SNTRTYYWTG
+22 SNTRKYYWTG

-39 KTYEFENEDIVK
+39 KIYEFGNEDIVK

-71 YTAELGISLFC
+71 YAAELGISLFC

-97 FHLLLDDGSTES
+97 FHLLLDNGNTES

-143 KGLSSAAPYEFLSL
+143 KGLSSASPYEFLSL
-157 LSKACHVELAQT
+157 LSKACHVELSQT

-256 TETAEYYAKD
+256 TETTEYYAKD

-440 TIDLGTTTDDEG
+440 TIDLGPTTDDEG
-452 NEVENKKVISFPLS
+452 KEVENKKIISFPLS
-466 WQEDGKTVLSVFY
+466 WNEDGKTALSVFY

-519 EVLISMKNGTAHI
+519 EVLISIKNGTGHI
-532 DDQDIM
+532 EAQNIM

-579 TVHFLAPKKTGLS
+579 TVHFLSPKKTGLS

-597 ISLTGMLMR
+597 ISLTGMPMR

-633 SKEYVLDD
+633 QKEYVLDD
-641 EVFKLRKDYALS
+641 DLFKLRKDYALS

-670 PTENFDSLTGLTILP
+670 PTGNFDSLTDLAILP
-685 FDTLPFVNMK
+685 FDTLPFINMK
-695 VLYAADLPL
+695 VLYATDLPL
-704 NSFTETADGAVKL
+704 NNFTEITDGLVKL
-717 KKSFSTRIS
+717 KKSFNTRIS

-750 TELEV
+750 TELEI

>member
-1 MNFNGG
+1 M
-7 GAVYPVSDAFMRAIK
+7 YPVSYAFMQAIT
-22 SNTRTYYWTG
+22 SNTRKYYWTG

-39 KTYEFENEDIVK
+39 KTYEFGNEDIVK

-71 YTAELGISLFC
+71 YAAELGISLFC

-97 FHLLLDDGSTES
+97 FHLVLSDGNTES

-131 YDGMLNLDKSFN
+131 YDGMLNLDKAFN
-143 KGLSSAAPYEFLSL
+143 KGLSSASPYEFLSL

-208 AVIDRYGKLSLTSYG
+208 AVIDRYGKLCLTSYG
-223 STPVMAIDIRHRFS
+223 NTPVMAIDIRHRFS

-272 MNLGVNPLLQFG
+272 MNLGANPLLQFG

-341 IYTKIN
+341 IYTRIN

-466 WQEDGKTVLSVFY
+466 WNEDGKTTLSVFY

-519 EVLISMKNGTAHI
+519 EVLISMQNGTGHI
-532 DDQDIM
+532 EAQNIM

-579 TVHFLAPKKTGLS
+579 TVHFLALKKTGLD
-592 DHVAS
+592 DHIAS
-597 ISLTGMLMR
+597 ITLTGMPMR

-633 SKEYVLDD
+633 QKEYVLDD

-685 FDTLPFVNMK
+685 FDTLPFINMK
-695 VLYAADLPL
+695 VLYADDLQL
-704 NSFTETADGAVKL
+704 NSFTEITDGAVKL
-717 KKSFSTRIS
+717 KKSLNARIP
-726 GQDQEIDRGRL
+726 GQNQKINRGRL
-737 AAFSLGLQNMTEI
+737 ATFSLGLGNMAEI

-755 SNV
+755 SNG